1 MSKLNGNST
10 ITPVRQAA
18 NELGAQLKRR
28 GAEIVP
34 QSMTKNMVSMEGLSE
49 AEFQNHQVSAQTLS
63 KEISRVFKDTIGKDN
78 ANYQL
83 SQEQLEAA
91 TITASA
97 YGDPQTYFRT
107 AQQVSLEGID
117 MPAGSSS
124 VGTFGY
130 RLPSDRFVSL
140 EAFDNMELQKGIDV
154 SVVFNALAIGQSPFN
169 DDWFPVVVGTPDEV
183 VFRIN
188 IPRIL
193 VQNEYIAPDQSGDPA
208 DFKKHNLIRA
218 ALDYTILMNNST
230 DLVPIVRAGVNE
242 DKFVPA
248 AAVAPHKAKVGAVEV
263 TTAPLKIGVAHS
275 LINLSSNEQLK
286 LAGAI
291 GETDAVEPKVSI
303 RNLYIAVDKAAAG
316 SDPAVSSV
324 LKFATMNL
332 PGAGYIRPMEGN
344 LRSMILNF
352 NPNSLNVKPTM
363 KDVAGA
369 APAALAAVTAGNYT
383 LVLGASLAGNLNLET
398 SNEKVIGG
406 DVDVVK
412 VLDEDGKEVSLDDA
426 GVQAALEGL
435 TFAVIGYD
443 IDARRTNSNLR
454 TKGLILNPDME
465 TRAYYVPLNAPLVS
479 QTPIG
484 QENMGL
490 DLNALVQGVH
500 MQIENAA
507 VTTLLDFDKTLADWF
522 VSSEQINL
530 YPSFETPGE
539 LLVAPFYEAIPV
551 DIQAELNSTSSAK
564 KVDDIQGVLVSTIR
578 EVIARACR
586 ETGYE
591 VSLRANNGGSVEQLR
606 VIAVTDPVLPKYLV
620 INGDDRYL
628 GANASLSVTS
638 VNDLRMR
645 DTIFLSFGRKGTGK
659 HDPLT
664 FGNMLYIPELA
675 ISAQVNRNGATI
687 MERQVQPRF
696 RHIVNLPILIKL
708 TVTNLVGASRSA
720 ALYNTKAVT
729 P

>member
-1 MSKLNGNST
+1 MSRLNGKDA
-10 ITPVRQAA
+10 IAPAKLVA
-18 NELGAQLKRR
+18 NEIGTQLKDL
-28 GAEIVP
+28 GSQMVP
-34 QSMTKNMVSMEGLSE
+34 KTLTNNMVSMESLSE
-49 AEFQNHQVSAQTLS
+49 QAFANHATEAQHLGNS
-63 KEISRVFKDTIGKDN
+63 LKAIFSGINNGNGF
-78 ANYQL
+78 AL
-83 SQEQLEAA
+83 SQEQLESA

-97 YGDPQTYFRT
+97 YGDPSAYYT
-107 AQQVSLEGID
+107 AGTKVSMEGLSL
-117 MPAGSSS
+117 PASSSS

-130 RLPSDRFVSL
+130 RQPSDRFVTL

-193 VQNEYIAPDQSGDPA
+193 VQNEYVSPDQSGDPA

-230 DLVPIVRAGVNE
+230 DLVPIFRDGVNN
-242 DKFVPA
+242 DKFLSKA
-248 AAVAPHKAKVGAVEV
+248 ALTPVKAKVGPVEV
-263 TTAPLKIGVAHS
+263 TTQPLKVGVKHS
-275 LINLSSNEQLK
+275 LIALSSNEALK

-303 RNLYIAVDKAAAG
+303 KNIYLVASKEGAAG
-316 SDPAVSSV
+316 ADATESV
-324 LKFATMNL
+324 YRLRTLNL
-332 PGAGYIRPMEGN
+332 PGAGYFRPMEGN
-344 LRSMILNF
+344 LRQMNLNF
-352 NPNSLNVKPTM
+352 NPQALTIKAGM
-363 KDVAGA
+363 HDVTGA
-369 APAALAAVTAGNYT
+369 EGAALAGVTAGKYT
-383 LVLGASLAGNLNLET
+383 LVLSAGLYGNINLET
-398 SNEKVIGG
+398 SNNQVTAGA
-406 DVDVVK
+406 VDIVK
-412 VLDEDGKEVSLDDA
+412 VLDEDGKPVDIDSA
-426 GVQAALEGL
+426 AVQTALEGL
-435 TFAVIGYD
+435 TFEIVAYD

-454 TKGLILNPDME
+454 TKGLILNPDLE

-484 QENMGL
+484 QENLGL

-522 VSSEQINL
+522 VSSETLNL

-539 LLVAPFYEAIPV
+539 LLVAPFYESIEV
-551 DIQAELNSTSSAK
+551 DIQKELNSTSSAM
-564 KVDDIQGVLVSTIR
+564 KVDDIQGVLVSVIR

-606 VIAVTDPVLPKYLV
+606 VIAVTDNVLPKYLV

-628 GANASLSVTS
+628 GANASMSVTS
-638 VNDLRMR
+638 VSDLRMR

-708 TVTNLVGASRSA
+708 NVTNLVKASRSA
-720 ALYNTKAVT
+720 ALYNTKEVT
-729 P
+729 A

>member
-1 MSKLNGNST
+1 MSKLNGKNPT
-10 ITPVRQAA
+10 TVAKLAA
-18 NELGAQLKRR
+18 NELGSQLRLR
-28 GAEIVP
+28 GNSLVP
-34 QSMTKNMVSMEGLSE
+34 ESMTKNMVSMESLSE
-49 AEFQNHQVSAQTLS
+49 ADHGNHVLSAATLS
-63 KEISRVFKDTIGKDN
+63 KEIENVFKQTFGKDN
-78 ANYQL
+78 KDYTI
-83 SQEQLEAA
+83 STESLEAA
-91 TITASA
+91 TIIASA
-97 YGDPQTYFRT
+97 YANPQTYFQ
-107 AQQVSLEGID
+107 ASQGISLEGID
-117 MPAGSSS
+117 LPAASSS
-124 VGTFGY
+124 AGTFGY
-130 RLPSDRFVSL
+130 RQPGERFVSM

-193 VQNEYIAPDQSGDPA
+193 VQNEYVSPDQSGDPA
-208 DFKKHNLIRA
+208 DFKKMNLIRA

-230 DLVPIVRAGVNE
+230 DLVPIVRTGVNE

-248 AAVAPHKAKVGAVEV
+248 AAVAPYDAKVGAVTV
-263 TTAPLKIGVAHS
+263 KTAPLKIGVSHS
-275 LINLSSNEQLK
+275 LIALSANEALK

-303 RNLYIAVDKAAAG
+303 KNLYVAVEKAAAG
-316 SDPAVSSV
+316 GNPAVSSV

-332 PGAGYIRPMEGN
+332 PYAGYVRQMEGN
-344 LRSMILNF
+344 LRAMVLNF
-352 NPNSLNVKPTM
+352 NPDLKVKAGA
-363 KDVAGA
+363 KDVANA
-369 APAALAAVTAGNYT
+369 TAAALADVTAGGYT
-383 LVLGASLAGNLNLET
+383 LKLKAHLAGNINLET
-398 SNEKVIGG
+398 SNQNVFGG
-406 DVDVVK
+406 EVEIVAALDSDNKEVALTNPALAA
-412 VLDEDGKEVSLDDA
+412 VLDD
-426 GVQAALEGL
+426 L
-435 TFAVIGYD
+435 TFSVIGYD
-443 IDARRTNSNLR
+443 VDARRSNSNLR
-454 TKGLILNPDME
+454 TKGLILNPDLE

-507 VTTLLDFDKTLADWF
+507 VTTLLDFDKTLNDWF
-522 VSSEQINL
+522 VSSEEISL

-539 LLVAPFYEAIPV
+539 LLVAPFYENIEIDMLAS
-551 DIQAELNSTSSAK
+551 LNSVSSNS
-564 KVDDIQGVLVSTIR
+564 KVDDIQGVLVAVIR
-578 EVIARACR
+578 EVVSRAKR

-591 VSLRANNGGSVEQLR
+591 VALRANNGGSVEQLR
-606 VIAVTDPVLPKYLV
+606 VIAVTDQVLPSYLV

-628 GANASLSVTS
+628 GQNASFSVTS
-638 VNDLRMR
+638 VTDLRMR
-645 DTIFLSFGRKGTGK
+645 DTIFLSFGRKGNGK

-696 RHIVNLPILIKL
+696 RHIPNLPILIKIKVL
-708 TVTNLVGASRSA
+708 KLQEASRA
-720 ALYNTKAVT
+720 AAVYNTHEVT

>member
-1 MSKLNGNST
+1 MSRLTGKDT
-10 ITPVRQAA
+10 IAAARLAA
-18 NELGAQLKRR
+18 NEIGATLKSE
-28 GAEIVP
+28 GAALVP
-34 QSMTKNMVSMEGLSE
+34 KNMTQNMVSMESLEGQNF
-49 AEFQNHQVSAQTLS
+49 ANHQRDSQTLS
-63 KEISRVFKDTIGKDN
+63 KTLGAIFKDAEFGG
-78 ANYQL
+78 YVL

-97 YGDPQTYFRT
+97 YGDPLGYVRASQT
-107 AQQVSLEGID
+107 VSLESTE
-117 MPAGSSS
+117 MPASSSS

-130 RLPSDRFVSL
+130 RQPSDRFVSL

-193 VQNEYIAPDQSGDPA
+193 VQNEYISPDQSGDPA

-230 DLVPIVRAGVNE
+230 DLVPIYRDGVNN
-242 DKFVPA
+242 DKFVDK
-248 AAVAPHKAKVGAVEV
+248 AAVAPSSAKVGAVTV
-263 TTAPLKIGVAHS
+263 TTAPLRINTKHS
-275 LINLSSNEQLK
+275 LIALSSNEALR

-291 GETDAVEPKVSI
+291 GETDAVEPKVSLKNI
-303 RNLYIAVDKAAAG
+303 YIAASKAGAAG
-316 SDPAVSSV
+316 ADPTESV
-324 LKFATMNL
+324 YRIRTLNL
-332 PGAGYIRPMEGN
+332 PGAGFFRPMEGN
-344 LRSMILNF
+344 LRTMTLSF
-352 NPNSLNVKPTM
+352 NPSSLTLKAGAVDTSGA
-363 KDVAGA
+363 AGA
-369 APAALAAVTAGNYT
+369 ALADVTAGKYT
-383 LVLGASLAGNLNLET
+383 LVLGTSISGNINLET
-398 SNEKVIGG
+398 SNEVVFSSG
-406 DVDVVK
+406 VDIIR
-412 VLDEDGKEVSLDDA
+412 VLDEDGKEVGIDTPA
-426 GVQAALEGL
+426 VQTALEGL
-435 TFAVIGYD
+435 TFEVIGYD
-443 IDARRTNSNLR
+443 VDARRTNSNLR

-484 QENMGL
+484 QENLGL

-507 VTTLLDFDKTLADWF
+507 VTTLLDFDKTLNDWF
-522 VSSEQINL
+522 VSSETINL

-551 DIQAELNSTSSAK
+551 DIQAELNSTSSAN
-564 KVDDIQGVLVSTIR
+564 KVDDIQGVLVSVIR

-591 VSLRANNGGSVEQLR
+591 VSLRANNGGSTEQLR
-606 VIAVTDPVLPKYLV
+606 VIAVTDPVLPKYL
-620 INGDDRYL
+620 ITQGDDRYL
-628 GANASLSVTS
+628 GANATMSVTS

-696 RHIVNLPILIKL
+696 RHVINLPILIKL
-708 TVTNLVGASRSA
+708 SVTNLVKASRSA
-720 ALYNTKAVT
+720 AIYNTKELAA
-729 P
+729 

>member
-1 MSKLNGNST
+1 MSKLKGK
-10 ITPVRQAA
+10 RQMSLARAAA
-18 NELGAQLKRR
+18 NEIGSQLKAR
-28 GAEIVP
+28 GSELVGKSLTHSMISLESLSDAQQQNLETEANVLSSEIK
-34 QSMTKNMVSMEGLSE
+34 S
-49 AEFQNHQVSAQTLS
+49 
-63 KEISRVFKDTIGKDN
+63 VFKSTFG
-78 ANYQL
+78 ANNPDYSI
-83 SQEQLEAA
+83 SQESLEAA
-91 TITASA
+91 TIVMAA
-97 YGDPQTYFRT
+97 YGDATAYSRAPQN
-107 AQQVSLEGID
+107 VSLEGID
-117 MPAGSSS
+117 IPAGSSS
-124 VGTFGY
+124 FGTFGY
-130 RLPSDRFVSL
+130 RAPEDRFVSM

-193 VQNEYIAPDQSGDPA
+193 VQNEYVAPDQSGDPA
-208 DFKKHNLIRA
+208 DFKKMNLIRA

-230 DLVPIVRAGVNE
+230 DLVPIVRAGVND

-248 AAVAPHKAKVGAVEV
+248 AAVTPYQVKVGPV
-263 TTAPLKIGVAHS
+263 TVLTAPLKVGVAHS
-275 LINLSSNEQLK
+275 LINLSANEALK

-303 RNLYIAVDKAAAG
+303 KNLYIGIDKKASG

-324 LKFATMNL
+324 VKFATMNL
-332 PGAGYIRPMEGN
+332 PGAGYIRQMEGN
-344 LRSMILNF
+344 VRQMVLNF
-352 NPNSLNVKPTM
+352 SPTLNLKSGA
-363 KDVAGA
+363 KDVAGSD
-369 APAALAAVTAGNYT
+369 PAALADVKTAGYT
-383 LVLGASLAGNLNLET
+383 LVLPASLDGKINLET
-398 SNEKVIGG
+398 SNQNVFGG
-406 DVDVVK
+406 NIEIVG
-412 VLDEDGKEVSLDDA
+412 VLDADGKQVPMDGATVTQLLDD
-426 GVQAALEGL
+426 L

-443 IDARRTNSNLR
+443 VDARRSNSNLR
-454 TKGLILNPDME
+454 TKGLILNPDLE

-490 DLNALVQGVH
+490 ALHALVQGVH

-507 VTTLLDFDKTLADWF
+507 VTTLLDFDKTLNDWF
-522 VSSEQINL
+522 VSSEEISL

-539 LLVAPFYEAIPV
+539 LLVAPS
-551 DIQAELNSTSSAK
+551 LNSVSSNS
-564 KVDDIQGVLVSTIR
+564 KVDDIQGVMVAVIR
-578 EVIARACR
+578 EVVARAKR

-591 VSLRANNGGSVEQLR
+591 VALRANNGGTVENLR
-606 VIAVTDPVLPKYLV
+606 VIAVTDQVMPQYLV

-628 GANASLSVTS
+628 GANASFSVTS
-638 VNDLRMR
+638 VTDLRMR
-645 DTIFLSFGRKGTGK
+645 DTIFLSFGRKATGK

-696 RHIVNLPILIKL
+696 RHIVNLPILIKIK
-708 TVTNLVGASRSA
+708 VKNLLKASRKA
-720 ALYNTKAVT
+720 AVYNTHEIEA
-729 P
+729 